1 MAFLRLNRW
10 RFYSRLSL
18 SGGGIVG
25 TPGFRS
31 RSHDICHT
39 NCHSNVG
46 FFAFLVFLR
55 WSPPVTTFGRFRPV
69 LFRYIRLRN
78 CADPICGPPPLPM
91 FLHICVTNLNVAC
104 ELLLLIQ
111 TRSELS
117 YYFVSG
123 FVLLPC
129 WKICVCDGNHLVSS
143 CSCQTTEFL
152 NRWVLANQ
160 TLFWI
165 SFFSVKPI

>member
-1 MAFLRLNRW
+1 M
-10 RFYSRLSL
+10 LSVSVTRYL
-18 SGGGIVG
+18 SHKPALI
-25 TPGFRS
+25 
-31 RSHDICHT
+31 
-39 NCHSNVG
+39 VG

-55 WSPPVTTFGRFRPV
+55 WSPPVTTFSRFRPV

-78 CADPICGPPPLPM
+78 CADPICDPPPLPM
-91 FLHICVTNLNVAC
+91 FLHICVTNLNVAS

-129 WKICVCDGNHLVSS
+129 WKICVCDGNQSILVLLS
-143 CSCQTTEFL
+143 
-152 NRWVLANQ
+152 NYWVPQSLGSGEPNSFSNLIFFCEAN
-160 TLFWI
+160 LMEHY
-165 SFFSVKPI
+165 VCMVL